1 MKKILA
7 LLLAFVLLSSLS
19 CAAAMTP
26 AGSLTYG
33 DRGEEVLKIQQ
44 ALAQLGYQVGKI
56 DGSFGAYTENALRKF
71 QKKNGLAV
79 DGIAGA
85 RTRELLY
92 EKANLASSPVQPIVV
107 TPPATAVSTPSTS
120 TGTAQASAVTSS
132 DGSFF
137 GGNYASIY
145 PGQSGTRVVLLQ
157 NALLQLG
164 YPVGRIDGKYG
175 TNTKKAVSNFQRA
188 QKLTVDGVAGKN
200 TLRKMEGLKSGTQTA
215 SSSSSSVSIIP
226 TAQSTANA
234 GTTYKE
240 GTLALGMTGS
250 AVSTLQTQ
258 LKTLGYYASGIDGVF
273 GSGTQAAVEAF
284 QKASGLTADGVAG
297 AKTQSGIAAALTRAS
312 TASTASTTATVTY
325 RNLQTGSSG
334 TDVSNLQTALKNLS
348 YTVNVTGI
356 YDAVTKAAVTLF
368 QRQNKLTADG
378 IAGVKTQTRLYSGS
392 AAAAP
397 AVTANTNNTGTA
409 ADTGTT
415 SAAPT
420 SSTVATAD
428 TGGPSRSSIK
438 LLHWFNDIKPTLRTG
453 QTILVY
459 EPVSGIS
466 WTLRLYSLGRH
477 ADAEPLTA
485 DDTARMVKAFG
496 GQNTWNQKAVYV
508 RLPSGTWTLG
518 STHDMP
524 HLSGAISNNNF
535 DGHLCV
541 HFLRTMSECEQN
553 DPKYGV
559 ANQNTIRSAWK
570 ALTGETV
577 N

>member
-71 QKKNGLAV
+71 QKKYGLAV

-92 EKANLASSPVQPIVV
+92 EKANLASPSVQPIVV
-107 TPPATAVSTPSTS
+107 SPPAGTVSTPSAS

-164 YPVGRIDGKYG
+164 YSVGRIDGKYG
-175 TNTKKAVSNFQRA
+175 TNTKKAVSNFQKA

-200 TLRKMEGLKSGTQTA
+200 TLRRMEELKSGTQTA
-215 SSSSSSVSIIP
+215 SSAGSSVSIIP
-226 TAQSTANA
+226 TAQSTTNA

-240 GTLALGMTGS
+240 GTLALGMTGT

-273 GSGTQAAVEAF
+273 GSGTQAAVVAF

-312 TASTASTTATVTY
+312 TASTASTVTY

>member
-71 QKKNGLAV
+71 QKKYGLAV

-92 EKANLASSPVQPIVV
+92 EKANLASPSVQPIVV
-107 TPPATAVSTPSTS
+107 TPPATAVSTPSAS
-120 TGTAQASAVTSS
+120 TGTSQASAVTSS

-164 YPVGRIDGKYG
+164 YSVGRIDGKYG

-200 TLRKMEGLKSGTQTA
+200 TLRRMEELKSGTQTA
-215 SSSSSSVSIIP
+215 SSAGSSVSIIP
-226 TAQSTANA
+226 TAQSTTNA

-240 GTLALGMTGS
+240 GTLALGMTGT

-273 GSGTQAAVEAF
+273 GSGTQAAVVAF

-297 AKTQSGIAAALTRAS
+297 AKTQSGIAAALTRAF
-312 TASTASTTATVTY
+312 TASTASTVTY

>member
-7 LLLAFVLLSSLS
+7 CLLALVVLCTLSSAL
-19 CAAAMTP
+19 AMTA
-26 AGSLTYG
+26 AGGLTYG
-33 DRGEEVLKIQQ
+33 DRGEEVLKVQQ
-44 ALAQLGYQVGKI
+44 ALDKLGYKVGKL

-71 QKKNGLAV
+71 QKKYGLAV
-79 DGIAGA
+79 DGIAGT

-92 EKANLASSPVQPIVV
+92 EKANLASSSSEPV
-107 TPPATAVSTPSTS
+107 TVSTPTASVS
-120 TGTAQASAVTSS
+120 TGTVSTVVSPSVTAAGS

-164 YPVGRIDGKYG
+164 YPVGRVDGKYG
-175 TNTKKAVSNFQRA
+175 TNTRNAVRSFQKA
-188 QKLTVDGVAGKN
+188 QKLTQDGIAGKN
-200 TLRKMEGLKSGTQTA
+200 TLQRMEKLRSGTQTTSTG
-215 SSSSSSVSIIP
+215 SSAIVIP
-226 TAQSTANA
+226 TTQSTAVT

-250 AVSTLQTQ
+250 AVTDLQTQ
-258 LKTLGYYASGIDGVF
+258 LKTLGYYTSGIDGVF
-273 GSGTQAAVEAF
+273 GSGTQEAVRAF

-297 AKTQSGIAAALTRAS
+297 VKTQSRIADALTKAS
-312 TASTASTTATVTY
+312 TSTQVSVAY
-325 RNLQTGSSG
+325 RTLKSGSSG
-334 TDVSNLQTALKNLS
+334 TDVTNLQNALKNLS
-348 YTVNVTGI
+348 YTVNVTGN

-368 QRQNKLTADG
+368 QKQNQLTADG
-378 IAGVKTQTRLYSGS
+378 IAGVKTQTKLYSGS
-392 AAAAP
+392 AAKAP
-397 AVTANTNNTGTA
+397 ATAVNTNTSNTSTN
-409 ADTGTT
+409 TNPSVSPTT
-415 SAAPT
+415 PPAT
-420 SSTVATAD
+420 TVATAS
-428 TGGPSRSSIK
+428 TGGPTKSSIR
-438 LLHWFNDIKPTLRTG
+438 LLHWFNDIKPSLRSG

-485 DDTARMVKAFG
+485 DDTAKMLKAFG

-508 RLPSGTWTLG
+508 KLPNGTWTIG

-535 DGHLCV
+535 EGHLCV
-541 HFLRTMSECEQN
+541 HFLRNMSECEQN

-559 ANQNTIRSAWK
+559 SNQNTIRSAWK
-570 ALTGETV
+570 ALTGETISY
-577 N
+577 

>member
-7 LLLAFVLLSSLS
+7 CLLALVVLCTLSSAL
-19 CAAAMTP
+19 AMTA
-26 AGSLTYG
+26 AGGLTYG
-33 DRGEEVLKIQQ
+33 DRGEEVLKVQQ
-44 ALAQLGYQVGKI
+44 ALDKLGYKVGKL

-71 QKKNGLAV
+71 QKKYGLAV
-79 DGIAGA
+79 DGIAGT

-92 EKANLASSPVQPIVV
+92 EKANLASSSSEPV
-107 TPPATAVSTPSTS
+107 TVSTPTASVS
-120 TGTAQASAVTSS
+120 TGTVSTVVSPSVTAAGS

-164 YPVGRIDGKYG
+164 YPVGRVDGKYG
-175 TNTKKAVSNFQRA
+175 TNTRNAVRSFQKA
-188 QKLTVDGVAGKN
+188 QKLTQDGIAGKN
-200 TLRKMEGLKSGTQTA
+200 TLQRMEKLRSGTQTTSTG
-215 SSSSSSVSIIP
+215 SSAIVIP
-226 TAQSTANA
+226 TTQSTAVT

-250 AVSTLQTQ
+250 AVTDLQTQ
-258 LKTLGYYASGIDGVF
+258 LKTLGYYTSGIDG
-273 GSGTQAAVEAF
+273 TQEAVRAF

-297 AKTQSGIAAALTRAS
+297 VKTQSRIADALTKAS
-312 TASTASTTATVTY
+312 TSTQVSVAY
-325 RNLQTGSSG
+325 RTLKSGSSG
-334 TDVSNLQTALKNLS
+334 TDVTNLQNALKNLS
-348 YTVNVTGI
+348 YTVNVTGN

-368 QRQNKLTADG
+368 QKQNQLTADG
-378 IAGVKTQTRLYSGS
+378 IAGVKTQTKLYSGS
-392 AAAAP
+392 AAKAP
-397 AVTANTNNTGTA
+397 ATAVNTNTSNTSTN
-409 ADTGTT
+409 TNPSVSPTT
-415 SAAPT
+415 PPAT
-420 SSTVATAD
+420 TVASAS
-428 TGGPSRSSIK
+428 TGGPTKSSIR
-438 LLHWFNDIKPTLRTG
+438 LLHWFNDIKPSLRSG

-485 DDTARMVKAFG
+485 DDTAKMLKAFG

-508 RLPSGTWTLG
+508 KLPNGTWTIG

-535 DGHLCV
+535 EGHLCV
-541 HFLRTMSECEQN
+541 HFLRTMEEAKQN
-553 DPKYGV
+553 DPNYGV
-559 ANQNTIRSAWK
+559 VNQKTIRKLWK
-570 ALTGETV
+570 SLTGQDVTD
-577 N
+577 